1 MLASSI
7 AGVSEAAYWNIETTS
22 RLHLARSGP
31 TKLLRNQKLG
41 QALRDAAGKSRSDE
55 VRRLLDAR
63 VDVTELPMTGAL
75 PERHRARKEAFEL
88 DDSMTWWW
96 RR

>member
-1 MLASSI
+1 M
-7 AGVSEAAYWNIETTS
+7 NIETTS
-22 RLHLARSGP
+22 RLLLARSGP
-31 TKLLRNQKLG
+31 TKLLRNHNLG
-41 QALRDAAGKSRSDE
+41 QAPRDAAGKSRTDE

-63 VDVTELPMTGAL
+63 ADVGELLMTGAL

>member
-1 MLASSI
+1 M
-7 AGVSEAAYWNIETTS
+7 
-22 RLHLARSGP
+22 RP
-31 TKLLRNQKLG
+31 LRNQKLG
-41 QALRDAAGKSRSDE
+41 QALRDAAGKSRTDE
-55 VRRLLDAR
+55 VRRLLGPR

-96 RR
+96 